1 MAGSTNNYHFIKPA
15 DDEAADNTPLNTNF
29 DNIDAA
35 LGAHDDAL
43 AIVSDGNTHAA
54 IAAGQFVYVRNH
66 GTLANGLY
74 TANSNIAANAT
85 LSSSNLTADSYGGLN
100 ALNANIASHNSQI
113 TGSNNWSFNHNVY
126 KAGNVVSFSGYAI
139 NNTEIATNSWVN
151 IGTLPEGYRPPNNEY
166 YTVGYDNTNDSIINV
181 RVQLNGTIAAYS
193 KTASKVICF
202 NLTFVV

>member
-85 LSSSNLTADSYGGLN
+85 LSSSNLTADSSGGLN
-100 ALNANIASHNSQI
+100 ALKAEMENVTENIGHVKKNSIASGASASVSI
-113 TGSNNWSFNHNVY
+113 TRPCLVSVGRSSSSTTTTAFIDGWSGITYISNNPYFTISASNETLTITNST
-126 KAGNVVSFSGYAI
+126 GGYANYI
-139 NNTEIATNSWVN
+139 
-151 IGTLPEGYRPPNNEY
+151 
-166 YTVGYDNTNDSIINV
+166 
-181 RVQLNGTIAAYS
+181 
-193 KTASKVICF
+193 
-202 NLTFVV
+202 VVY